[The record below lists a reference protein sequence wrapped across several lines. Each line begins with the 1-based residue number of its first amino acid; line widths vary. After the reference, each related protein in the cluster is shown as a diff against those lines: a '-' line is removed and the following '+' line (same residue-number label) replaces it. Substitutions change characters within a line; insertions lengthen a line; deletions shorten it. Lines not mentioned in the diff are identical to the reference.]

1 MSFKSGYKVETG
13 AVVPSSL
20 RNGRTAS
27 PSLSTLALG
36 VSAALLGSPVMAQS
50 SSDEPIVLDTLQI
63 EERAIDTNPYTE
75 PGAPYKANVSGD
87 QRRVKPIAET
97 PATISVLTQTQIKES
112 GKSDLREVLAA
123 QPGVTLG
130 TGENGNAFGDRY
142 IVRGHEARSD
152 VFVDGLRDPGMTTR
166 ESFATEQVE
175 ITKGPSS
182 TFAGR
187 GSSGGAINSITKQ
200 ASSEYNFNHVEAALG
215 SDDYRRV
222 TLDSNNRFSDSFAVR
237 ANVLHTYEDVPDR
250 APASRERNGVALSAL
265 WHASERVNLTADY
278 YYLEAQDAPD
288 LGTYIVSGGEPV
300 DDLPVYLQQ
309 QDFLESDVETFTLR
323 LDTEI
328 NDQLNFTNATRYG
341 TTDNGYVVTGA
352 RGTNRDESDPLAP
365 GAATI
370 GLSTHQGWQ
379 EVEYFVNQSNL
390 YLDTQIADR
399 NHQFVFSL
407 EYSDMNVVNGVFD
420 VENTGTTNCI
430 TAGRRGANPNYCI
443 IDPNGAAVAGIDTL
457 MGRQITRG
465 GFDSDYNID
474 TISVAVM
481 DTIELSDRWSVFLG
495 LRLDSFDYQNNVVGR
510 GATEPTAYEYSD
522 ELWNGHVGA
531 AYNLTDNGNIYL
543 TYSSAT
549 NINGGESDVG
559 GNCGYGG
566 ICGGIETIALS
577 EPEQVSNVELGTK
590 WELMDGKLLATASV
604 FQITKDDI
612 MEGEDYSVVGTL
624 NTGKNRVQG
633 VEFSLVGNLTDRLST
648 QFGVATMDSE
658 VLASVN
664 PDNIGKRL
672 SNFADDSLFLQMKYQ
687 ASSKFAV
694 GGSVTYSSE
703 QFPGQP
709 YAAAG
714 DTYKV
719 PGYTVLDM
727 FASYEFSDKISARL
741 NVGNLTDEDYYLAS
755 YRSGAFTYIGD
766 ARRADVSVKFE
777 F

>member
-1 MSFKSGYKVETG
+1 MSLKSGYKVETG
-13 AVVPSSL
+13 AVIPSSL
-20 RNGRTAS
+20 RYSRTAS

-50 SSDEPIVLDTLQI
+50 ADDEPMVLDTLQI

-87 QRRVKPIAET
+87 QRRVNPIADT

-237 ANVLHTYEDVPDR
+237 ANVLHTYEDVPNR

-328 NDQLNFTNATRYG
+328 NAQLNFANATRFG

-352 RGTNRDESDPLAP
+352 RGTNRDESDLLAP

-390 YLDTQIADR
+390 YLDTQIADM

-407 EYSDMNVVNGVFD
+407 EYSDMSVVNGVFN
-420 VENTGTTNCI
+420 VENTGATNCI
-430 TAGRRGANPNYCI
+430 TGGRRGANPNYCI
-443 IDPNGAAVAGIDTL
+443 VDPSGATVANIDSL

-495 LRLDSFDYQNNVVGR
+495 LRLDSFDYQNNVVGG
-510 GATEPTAYEYSD
+510 GATEPTTYEYSD

-531 AYNLTDNGNIYL
+531 VYNVSEQGNIYL

-577 EPEQVSNVELGTK
+577 EPEQVSNLELGTK
-590 WELMDGKLLATASV
+590 WELLDGKLLATASV

-633 VEFSLVGNLTDRLST
+633 VEFSVVGNLTDRLST
-648 QFGVATMDSE
+648 QFGVSTMDSE
-658 VLASVN
+658 VLASVD

-672 SNFADDSLFLQMKYQ
+672 SNFADDSVFMQLKYQ
-687 ASSKFAV
+687 ASPKFAV
-694 GGSVTYSSE
+694 GGSITYSSE
-703 QFPGQP
+703 LFSGQP
-709 YAAAG
+709 DAAASE
-714 DTYKV
+714 TYKV
-719 PGYTVLDM
+719 PGYTVVDM
-727 FASYEFSDKISARL
+727 FASYAFSDTISARV
-741 NVGNLTDEDYYLAS
+741 NIGNLTDEDYYLAS

-766 ARRADVSVKFE
+766 ARRADLSVKFE

>member
-1 MSFKSGYKVETG
+1 MSLKPGYKIETD

-20 RNGRTAS
+20 RNSRSAS
-27 PSLSTLALG
+27 PRLSTLALG
-36 VSAALLGSPVMAQS
+36 VSAALLGSPAMAQNS
-50 SSDEPIVLDTLQI
+50 GDEPMVLDTLQI

-87 QRRVKPIAET
+87 QRRVKPIADT

-288 LGTYIVSGGEPV
+288 LGTYIISGGEPV
-300 DDLPVYLQQ
+300 HELPVYLQQ

-328 NDQLNFTNATRYG
+328 NDKLNFTNATRFG

-352 RGTNRDESDPLAP
+352 RGTNRDESDTLAP

-390 YLDTQIADR
+390 YLDTQIADI

-420 VENTGTTNCI
+420 VENTGATNCI
-430 TAGRRGANPNYCI
+430 TGGRRGANPNFCI
-443 IDPNGAAVAGIDTL
+443 IDPNGAAVANIDTL

-465 GFDSDYNID
+465 AYDSDYNID

-531 AYNLTDNGNIYL
+531 VYNVSERGNIYL

-577 EPEQVSNVELGTK
+577 EPEQVSNLELGTK
-590 WELMDGKLLATASV
+590 WELMDGKLLATASI

-672 SNFADDSLFLQMKYQ
+672 SNFADDSLFMQLKYQ
-687 ASSKFAV
+687 ASPKFAL

-703 QFPGQP
+703 LFPGQP
-709 YAAAG
+709 DAAAG

-719 PGYTVLDM
+719 PGYTVLDV

-766 ARRADVSVKFE
+766 ARRADLSVKFE